1 VPVTLGL
8 TAASA
13 IVIVRVADTN
23 WVAITVTLVTA
34 VTAFATRVH
43 PLWAFAAAAL
53 IGAAGLI

>member
-13 IVIVRVADTN
+13 IVIVSVADTN
-23 WVAITVTLVTA
+23 WVAVVITIVTA

-53 IGAAGLI
+53 IGAAGLL